1 MTSTMAPGAPAQTY
15 RVKGSALGI
24 AIVVLSGMMFL
35 AVLDGTVVFV
45 ALPRIQDAM
54 HLSDAAKIWVFG
66 AYAVTFG
73 GFMLL
78 GGRLGDTFGR
88 KRMFILGVAGFTFA
102 SLLTG
107 FATNEAWLLVARAA
121 QGLLAAIACP
131 TALALIAT
139 TFAPGKARNQAFA
152 IFGAMA
158 GLGSVSGLVAGGLL
172 ATWDWRFVF
181 WINVPVGIV
190 CIIGAVIALEES
202 TSERRHALDIKG
214 AFLAVA
220 GCVAGVYTLTMGPEV
235 HWQGVSVYV
244 AAAVSVVCLVA
255 FLVVER
261 TAKNPIL
268 PFSLFHNRN
277 RVAAMVA
284 ILVCGALI
292 PTLGFYVALTF
303 QQVLGYT
310 PLESGLALIPFAVG
324 MGIAAPISSKLAL
337 KVQARWLVAIGGVIV
352 FLPCIYV
359 PTLMTKDPSTVSYFP
374 YIGLPVFVI
383 GLGVG
388 FAMIPLPICALA
400 GVRPSETGPMS
411 ALVEVCQNI
420 GGIVGLASVQ
430 VLVTSR
436 IMKEGGPTKGDIT
449 HEMLTEAQRSAL
461 ASGFGLAF
469 IACAAILIL
478 AGLVVVPFMRF
489 TPEEVA
495 EGQAAQESS
504 KSGGSIPSTSFPA
517 QAFDHDDDVDD
528 DWEPIEGDV
537 TSGSFPAVRRE
548 DYDRAY
554 NEKPG
559 DPEPVYFTDRFRAI
573 KRPQAPQQEQPVQ
586 HRPATQPPQAPPAAP
601 QQAYSHPSDP
611 LPRTGRP
618 GEGLAGVARP
628 SGPIQRESTDLPRPS
643 HAPQPPRPAADPQ
656 YRAPAAPPQSQQ
668 RPSAPI
674 QRPSGQVPRPS
685 APIRRPSGQQPRP
698 SGPVQR
704 PGRPGQ
710 PGPAPQGGPGQQG
723 GPSRPLQ
730 RPSGAMP
737 RPGQQAPR
745 PSGPVQR
752 PSAPIQRPPAV
763 PPQPQAPSAGASST
777 GAPSTGTPSTGGRH
791 SLPEPDAMHHP
802 EASPQAERVSRA
814 RRHRLDED

>member
-1 MTSTMAPGAPAQTY
+1 MTSTMAPGAQAQSY

-45 ALPRIQDAM
+45 AMPRIQEAM
-54 HLSDAAKIWVFG
+54 HLSDAAKVWVFG

-88 KRMFILGVAGFTFA
+88 KKMFMLGVAGFTFA

-107 FATNEAWLLVARAA
+107 FATDEVWLLAARAG
-121 QGLLAAIACP
+121 QGFFAAIACP

-152 IFGAMA
+152 IFAAMG
-158 GLGSVSGLVAGGLL
+158 GLGSVAGLIAGGLL
-172 ATWDWRFVF
+172 ATWDWRLVF
-181 WINVPVGIV
+181 WINVPVGV
-190 CIIGAVIALEES
+190 ACVIGGWFALEES
-202 TSERRHALDIKG
+202 MSERRHALDVKG
-214 AFLAVA
+214 AVLAVA
-220 GCVAGVYTLTMGPEV
+220 GCVTGVYALTAGPET
-235 HWQGVSVYV
+235 HWQDPSVY
-244 AAAVSVVCLVA
+244 AAAAISAVCLVA
-255 FLVVER
+255 FLWVER

-268 PFSLFHNRN
+268 PFSLFRNRN
-277 RVAAMVA
+277 RVAAMLA

-310 PLESGLALIPFAVG
+310 PLQSGLALVPFAVG
-324 MGIAAPISSKLAL
+324 MGISTLVASKLVL
-337 KVQARWLVAIGGVIV
+337 KYQARWLVLLGGVIV
-352 FLPCIYV
+352 FLPCLYV
-359 PTLMTKDPSTVSYFP
+359 PYLMTKDPSQVTYFP
-374 YIGLPVFVI
+374 YIALPVFLI
-383 GLGVG
+383 GIGVG
-388 FAMIPLPICALA
+388 FAIIPLPLCALA
-400 GVRPSETGPMS
+400 GVRPTEIGPMS
-411 ALVEVCQNI
+411 ALVEVCQNL
-420 GGIVGLASVQ
+420 GGIIGLATVQ
-430 VLVTSR
+430 VAVTSR
-436 IMKEGGPTKGDIT
+436 IMADGGPTNGELSSDPLLRGD
-449 HEMLTEAQRSAL
+449 ELKAL
-461 ASGFGLAF
+461 ASGYGLAF
-469 IACAAILIL
+469 IACAIILII

-504 KSGGSIPSTSFPA
+504 KSGGAIPSTSFPA
-517 QAFDHDDDVDD
+517 QALDHDDDVDD
-528 DWEPIEGDV
+528 DWEPLEGDV
-537 TSGSFPAVRRE
+537 TSGSFPAVRRS
-548 DYDRAY
+548 DFDRAY
-554 NEKPG
+554 NEQPG

-573 KRPQAPQQEQPVQ
+573 KRPQAPQPQQPVQ
-586 HRPATQPPQAPPAAP
+586 HRPATQPPQAPQP

-611 LPRTGRP
+611 LPRAGQP

-628 SGPIQRESTDLPRPS
+628 SGPIQRESTDLPRPPQ
-643 HAPQPPRPAADPQ
+643 APQPPRPAADPQ
-656 YRAPAAPPQSQQ
+656 YRPPAAPPQAQQ

-685 APIRRPSGQQPRP
+685 APMQRPSGQLPRP
-698 SGPVQR
+698 GGPVQR

-710 PGPAPQGGPGQQG
+710 PSGPAPQAGPGQQG
-723 GPSRPLQ
+723 EPGQQAGPSRPTQ

-737 RPGQQAPR
+737 RPGRPAPR

-752 PSAPIQRPPAV
+752 PSAPIQRPPAA
-763 PPQPQAPSAGASST
+763 PPQQQAPQQGA
-777 GAPSTGTPSTGGRH
+777 PSTGGRH

>member
-1 MTSTMAPGAPAQTY
+1 MAPGSPAQTY
-15 RVKGSALGI
+15 RVKGSALGV

-88 KRMFILGVAGFTFA
+88 KRMFVFGVAGFTAA

-107 FATNEAWLLVARAA
+107 FATNEAWLLAARAG
-121 QGLLAAIACP
+121 QGLFAAIACP

-172 ATWDWRFVF
+172 ATMDWRFVF
-181 WINVPVGIV
+181 WINVPVGIICV
-190 CIIGAVIALEES
+190 IGAVYALEES
-202 TSERRHALDIKG
+202 TSERRHALDIRG

-220 GCVAGVYTLTMGPEV
+220 GCVGGVYTLTMGPEV
-235 HWQGVSVYV
+235 GWKGASIYVS
-244 AAAVSVVCLVA
+244 AALSIACLVA
-255 FLVVER
+255 FLLVER

-268 PFSLFHNRN
+268 PFSLFRNHN
-277 RVAAMVA
+277 RVAAMIA

-310 PLESGLALIPFAVG
+310 PLQSGVALIPFAVG
-324 MGIAAPISSKLAL
+324 MGIAAPVSSKLAL
-337 KVQARWLVAIGGVIV
+337 KMQARWLVAIGGVIV

-359 PTLMTKDPSTVSYFP
+359 PMLMSRSPEEVTYFP
-374 YIGLPVFVI
+374 YIGLPVFFI

-420 GGIVGLASVQ
+420 GGIIGLASVQ
-430 VLVTSR
+430 VVVTSR

-449 HEMLTEAQRSAL
+449 HEMLNESQRSAL
-461 ASGFGLAF
+461 ASGYGLAF
-469 IACAAILIL
+469 IACAVILII

-495 EGQAAQESS
+495 EGQAAQESN

-517 QAFDHDDDVDD
+517 QAFDDDVDD

-537 TSGSFPAVRRE
+537 TSGSFPAVNRQ
-548 DYDRAY
+548 DFDRVY

-573 KRPQAPQQEQPVQ
+573 KRSDVQGTSQPGTRHPQQPSRQQTGGVPVS
-586 HRPATQPPQAPPAAP
+586 RPQGPGSTGPFT
-601 QQAYSHPSDP
+601 HPSDP
-611 LPRTGRP
+611 LPRRAPQP
-618 GEGLAGVARP
+618 GDDLAGVARP
-628 SGPIQRESTDLPRPS
+628 SGPIQRESADLPRPPVP
-643 HAPQPPRPAADPQ
+643 PQPPSQQYRRPAPPRQQQEPSAR
-656 YRAPAAPPQSQQ
+656 YRAGAPM
-668 RPSAPI
+668 
-674 QRPSGQVPRPS
+674 
-685 APIRRPSGQQPRP
+685 PRP
-698 SGPVQR
+698 SGP
-704 PGRPGQ
+704 
-710 PGPAPQGGPGQQG
+710 
-723 GPSRPLQ
+723 
-730 RPSGAMP
+730 MN
-737 RPGQQAPR
+737 R
-745 PSGPVQR
+745 PSGPVNRPSGPVNR
-752 PSAPIQRPPAV
+752 PSAPVNRPSGPMSR
-763 PPQPQAPSAGASST
+763 PMPQPGQQSPSQPRHDAPRHSQAQHVQAQDQPSRG
-777 GAPSTGTPSTGGRH
+777 GGRH
-791 SLPEPDAMHHP
+791 AAPEPGMHRP
-802 EASPQAERVSRA
+802 VPSAQADRVSRA

>member
-15 RVKGSALGI
+15 RVKGSALGL

-88 KRMFILGVAGFTFA
+88 KRMFILGVAGFTLA

-107 FATNEAWLLVARAA
+107 FATNEAWLLIARAG
-121 QGLLAAIACP
+121 QGLFAAIACP

-202 TSERRHALDIKG
+202 TAERRHALDIKG

-235 HWQGVSVYV
+235 HWQGAGVYIS
-244 AAAVSVVCLVA
+244 AAIAVVCLA
-255 FLVVER
+255 TFLVVER

-310 PLESGLALIPFAVG
+310 PLQSGLALIPFAVG

-337 KVQARWLVAIGGVIV
+337 RVQARWLVALGGAIV

-359 PTLMTKDPSTVSYFP
+359 PTLMTRDPATVTYFP
-374 YIGLPVFVI
+374 YIGPAVFFI

-420 GGIVGLASVQ
+420 GGIVGLATVQ
-430 VLVTSR
+430 VIVTSR
-436 IMKEGGPTKGDIT
+436 IMAEGGPTKGEIT
-449 HEMLTEAQRSAL
+449 HDMLDDAQRSAL
-461 ASGFGLAF
+461 ASGYGLAF
-469 IACAAILIL
+469 IACAVILIL
-478 AGLVVVPFMRF
+478 AGLVVIPFMRF

-504 KSGGSIPSTSFPA
+504 KSGGTIPSTSFPA
-517 QAFDHDDDVDD
+517 QALDHEDDVDD
-528 DWEPIEGDV
+528 DWEPLEGDV
-537 TSGSFPAVRRE
+537 TSGSFPAVRRG
-548 DYDRAY
+548 DFDRAY
-554 NEKPG
+554 NEQPG

-573 KRPQAPQQEQPVQ
+573 KRPQA
-586 HRPATQPPQAPPAAP
+586 APPAPPAPRAPAAPSAPAAPAP

-611 LPRTGRP
+611 ITRP
-618 GEGLAGVARP
+618 GDDLAGLARP
-628 SGPIQRESTDLPRPS
+628 SGPIQRDVVEPQQPPRPQ
-643 HAPQPPRPAADPQ
+643 PQRPAADPQ
-656 YRAPAAPPQSQQ
+656 YRPGPGPSARQQ

-674 QRPSGQVPRPS
+674 QRPSAPIPRPSGPMQRPSGPMQRPS
-685 APIRRPSGQQPRP
+685 API
-698 SGPVQR
+698 
-704 PGRPGQ
+704 
-710 PGPAPQGGPGQQG
+710 
-723 GPSRPLQ
+723 Q
-730 RPSGAMP
+730 RPSGAMG
-737 RPGQQAPR
+737 RPDQAPR

-752 PSAPIQRPPAV
+752 PSAPMQRPSGPIQRPAS
-763 PPQPQAPSAGASST
+763 PPQRPTASEPPARAPR
-777 GAPSTGTPSTGGRH
+777 TGGRH
-791 SLPEPDAMHHP
+791 ALPESDGMHRPDP
-802 EASPQAERVSRA
+802 SPQADRVRRA
-814 RRHRLDED
+814 RRHRTDED

>member
-1 MTSTMAPGAPAQTY
+1 MAPGAPAQTY
-15 RVKGSALGI
+15 RVKGNALGV

-88 KRMFILGVAGFTFA
+88 KRMFILGVAGFTLA

-107 FATNEAWLLVARAA
+107 FATNEAWLLIARAG
-121 QGLLAAIACP
+121 QGLFAAIACP

-190 CIIGAVIALEES
+190 CVIGAVVALEES

-235 HWQGVSVYV
+235 HWKGVSIYV
-244 AAAVSVVCLVA
+244 AATVSVVCLVA

-303 QQVLGYT
+303 QQVLGYS
-310 PLESGLALIPFAVG
+310 PLQSGLALIPFAVG

-337 KVQARWLVAIGGVIV
+337 KIQARWLVAIGGVIV

-359 PTLMTKDPSTVSYFP
+359 PTLMTRDPATVSYFP
-374 YIGLPVFVI
+374 YIGPAVFVI

-436 IMKEGGPTKGDIT
+436 IMAEGGPTKGDIT
-449 HEMLTEAQRSAL
+449 HDMLDAAQRSAL
-461 ASGFGLAF
+461 ASGYGLAF

-517 QAFDHDDDVDD
+517 QAFDHDDVDD
-528 DWEPIEGDV
+528 DWEPLEGDV
-537 TSGSFPAVRRE
+537 TSGSFAAIRRE

-554 NEKPG
+554 NEQPG

-573 KRPQAPQQEQPVQ
+573 KRPQPAQAAPPVQ
-586 HRPATQPPQAPPAAP
+586 RPVQQPPGPSAPTVP

-618 GEGLAGVARP
+618 GDDLAGVARP
-628 SGPIQRESTDLPRPS
+628 SGPIQRESADLPRP
-643 HAPQPPRPAADPQ
+643 PQPAPHHPAPPQRPAADPQ
-656 YRAPAAPPQSQQ
+656 YRPGAAAHPAQQ
-668 RPSAPI
+668 RPSAPLHRPSAPIRRPTGPQRPSAPIQRPSAPIQRPGGAVPRPDQPVQRASAPI
-674 QRPSGQVPRPS
+674 QRPSGQVPRPPV
-685 APIRRPSGQQPRP
+685 APPQPE
-698 SGPVQR
+698 
-704 PGRPGQ
+704 
-710 PGPAPQGGPGQQG
+710 
-723 GPSRPLQ
+723 
-730 RPSGAMP
+730 
-737 RPGQQAPR
+737 QQAPR
-745 PSGPVQR
+745 
-752 PSAPIQRPPAV
+752 A
-763 PPQPQAPSAGASST
+763 
-777 GAPSTGTPSTGGRH
+777 GGRH
-791 SLPEPDAMHHP
+791 ALPDEDGMHHP
-802 EASPQAERVSRA
+802 EVSSQAERVSRA
-814 RRHRLDED
+814 RRHRSDEE

>member
-1 MTSTMAPGAPAQTY
+1 MVPGAPAQTY

-88 KRMFILGVAGFTFA
+88 KRMFIFGVAGFTLA

-107 FATNEAWLLVARAA
+107 FATNEAWLLVARAG
-121 QGLLAAIACP
+121 QGLFAAIACP

-190 CIIGAVIALEES
+190 CVIGAVIALEES

-220 GCVAGVYTLTMGPEV
+220 GCVAGVYTLTMGPEE
-235 HWQGVSVYV
+235 HWQGASIYI

-303 QQVLGYT
+303 QQVLGYS
-310 PLESGLALIPFAVG
+310 PLQSGLALIPFAVG

-337 KVQARWLVAIGGVIV
+337 KIQARWLVAIGGVIV

-374 YIGLPVFVI
+374 YIGLPVFLI

-436 IMKEGGPTKGDIT
+436 IMKEGGPTKGEIT
-449 HEMLTEAQRSAL
+449 HDMLDAAQRSAL
-461 ASGFGLAF
+461 ASGYGLAF

-517 QAFDHDDDVDD
+517 QAFDHEDDVDD
-528 DWEPIEGDV
+528 DWEPLEGDV

-548 DYDRAY
+548 DFDRAY
-554 NEKPG
+554 NEQPG

-573 KRPQAPQQEQPVQ
+573 KRPPPAQAAPPVQ
-586 HRPATQPPQAPPAAP
+586 RPVQQTPAPSAPTVP

-628 SGPIQRESTDLPRPS
+628 SGPIQRESSELSRP
-643 HAPQPPRPAADPQ
+643 PQPPQAPRPAADPQ
-656 YRAPAAPPQSQQ
+656 YRAPAPAPQQRPSAPIQ

-674 QRPSGQVPRPS
+674 QRPSGQHPRP
-685 APIRRPSGQQPRP
+685 AQPGQ
-698 SGPVQR
+698 S
-704 PGRPGQ
+704 PGRPGH
-710 PGPAPQGGPGQQG
+710 PAQQ
-723 GPSRPLQ
+723 SRPMQ
-730 RPSGAMP
+730 RPSGAIP
-737 RPGQQAPR
+737 RPGQPTQR

-752 PSAPIQRPPAV
+752 PSAPIQRPPAA
-763 PPQPQAPSAGASST
+763 PPQQAPAA
-777 GAPSTGTPSTGGRH
+777 GGRH
-791 SLPEPDAMHHP
+791 SLPEPDAMHRP